1 MRVVETP
8 ALSASELT
16 VQYRGVT
23 ALAHVSLSARKGE
36 IVALAGPNGSGKTTF
51 VRAVLGLVPR
61 WTGSVEVGGARL
73 ESLPLDARAR
83 ALAWMPQEEALGDNV
98 PILEYVQ
105 YGRYAHRPRFAPERA
120 GDRETAR
127 RILAELGFADRETS
141 GFHELSG
148 GERQRL
154 RLGRVLAQDAPVLLL
169 DEPTS
174 HLDMGYQ
181 LELLERV
188 RRLARSEGKTVIA
201 AIHDLNLAA
210 RFADRIVVL
219 HHGRTVADGP
229 PAAVLA
235 PALLRD
241 VWGVVADLRR
251 DVRTGLPYLIPSLP
265 TMTARSS
272 PAARGL
278 RVHVVGGGGSA
289 APILRA
295 LVEDGYRVTLGAVP
309 LFDTDSQTAEELGV
323 ATVTEMPFASLSQE
337 VRERHRQLL
346 ADADVVVVAPF
357 PVGPGNLANLEDV
370 GVERPGP
377 RVILLEPSGGG
388 TRDFAGGA
396 ATRELERLRRGAETV
411 DGVPSLLRTLAASAR
426 PTDAEAH
433 DR

>member
-1 MRVVETP
+1 MRADERP
-8 ALSASELT
+8 ALAATDLT
-16 VQYRGVT
+16 VQYRETT
-23 ALAHVSLSARKGE
+23 ALAHVSLEARKGE

-51 VRAVLGLVPR
+51 VRAVLGLIPR
-61 WTGSVEVGGARL
+61 SSGTVEVGGVRL
-73 ESLPLDARAR
+73 ETLDLVTRAR
-83 ALAWMPQEEALGDNV
+83 AIAWMPQEEALGDNV
-98 PILEYVQ
+98 PLLEYVQ
-105 YGRYAHRPRFAPERA
+105 YGRYAHSPRFAPERA
-120 GDRETAR
+120 ADRATAR
-127 RILAELGFADRETS
+127 RILSELGFGGRERS
-141 GFHELSG
+141 GIHELSG

-154 RLGRVLAQDAPVLLL
+154 RLGRVLAQEAPVLLL

-188 RRLARSEGKTVIA
+188 RRLVRSQGTTVVA

-219 HHGRTVADGP
+219 HHGRTVAEGAP
-229 PAAVLA
+229 SAVLA

-265 TMTARSS
+265 TMAAPPS

-278 RVHVVGGGGSA
+278 RVHVVGGGGAA

-295 LVEDGYRVTLGAVP
+295 LVEDGYRVTVGAVP
-309 LFDTDSQTAEELGV
+309 LFDTDSQTAEELGIAA
-323 ATVTEMPFASLSQE
+323 ATELPFAPLSPE
-337 VRERHRQLL
+337 VRARHRQLIAE
-346 ADADVVVVAPF
+346 ADIVVVAPF

-370 GVERPGP
+370 PSEHPRMYLVESAGA
-377 RVILLEPSGGG
+377 G

-396 ATRELERLRRGAETV
+396 ATRELGRLRAHATAL
-411 DGVPSLLRTLAASAR
+411 DGVPALLRALSATPRAAHGE
-426 PTDAEAH
+426 PN